1 MVDFYRDRDCEG
13 VDEMGSFKEELRE
26 FGKVILAG
34 IIYLL
39 VGVIIVWLAGQ
50 CSKMSRE
57 SQEEPPSW
65 GRGL

>member
-1 MVDFYRDRDCEG
+1 
-13 VDEMGSFKEELRE
+13 MGSFKEELRE

-50 CSKMSRE
+50 CSQMSRE
-57 SQEEPPSW
+57 SREEPPSW